1 MQGPRGG
8 PNMNNNRGGMNYL
21 RDRNNHLNRD
31 QALQYWNTMKDAI
44 QMIYAQQASQLSYEE
59 LYRTAYQ
66 MVLHKH
72 GEMLYDNVKKTT
84 AEMLQPIAQK
94 LINMPDEDLLQ
105 EITSVWHLEK
115 NVIHKISDILLY
127 MNKNFVPKM
136 RNYPTVEAMQTNEFK
151 KNVVMKD
158 DIKRKLVKLLLSE
171 IEKERNGD
179 MVERL
184 YLQKSIEM
192 LIEVGMQSRK
202 IYEQEFESALI
213 NQTRDYYR
221 NESNTFIS

>member
-1 MQGPRGG
+1 
-8 PNMNNNRGGMNYL
+8 
-21 RDRNNHLNRD
+21 
-31 QALQYWNTMKDAI
+31 
-44 QMIYAQQASQLSYEE
+44 MIYAQQASQLSYEE

-94 LINMPDEDLLQ
+94 LINMPDGDLLQ

-151 KNVVMKD
+151 KGVVMKD
-158 DIKRKLVKLLLSE
+158 DIKRKLVKLLLLE
-171 IEKERNGD
+171 IQKERNGD

-184 YLQKSIEM
+184 YL
-192 LIEVGMQSRK
+192 
-202 IYEQEFESALI
+202 
-213 NQTRDYYR
+213 
-221 NESNTFIS
+221 

>member
-1 MQGPRGG
+1 
-8 PNMNNNRGGMNYL
+8 
-21 RDRNNHLNRD
+21 
-31 QALQYWNTMKDAI
+31 MKDAI

-84 AEMLQPIAQK
+84 AEMLQPIAQR

-151 KNVVMKD
+151 KNIVMKD
-158 DIKRKLVKLLLSE
+158 EIKRKLVKLLLSE
-171 IEKERNGD
+171 IEKERNGE

-184 YLQKSIEM
+184 YMQKSIEM

-213 NQTRDYYR
+213 N
-221 NESNTFIS
+221 

>member
-31 QALQYWNTMKDAI
+31 QDLQYWNTMKDAI
-44 QMIYAQQASQLSYEE
+44 QMIYAQHASQLSYEE

>member
-1 MQGPRGG
+1 
-8 PNMNNNRGGMNYL
+8 
-21 RDRNNHLNRD
+21 
-31 QALQYWNTMKDAI
+31 
-44 QMIYAQQASQLSYEE
+44 
-59 LYRTAYQ
+59 

-158 DIKRKLVKLLLSE
+158 DIKRKLVKLLLLE
-171 IEKERNGD
+171 IQKERDGD

-192 LIEVGMQSRK
+192 LIEVGMQSKK
-202 IYEQEFESALI
+202 IYEQEFETALI
-213 NQTRDYYR
+213 SQTRDYYR
-221 NESNTFIS
+221 NESNNFITQNSCNAYLAKANARLNEEQDRVNSYLHHSSQDKILNEFLKEYIENHAKTLLKM

>member
-1 MQGPRGG
+1 
-8 PNMNNNRGGMNYL
+8 
-21 RDRNNHLNRD
+21 
-31 QALQYWNTMKDAI
+31 
-44 QMIYAQQASQLSYEE
+44 
-59 LYRTAYQ
+59 
-66 MVLHKH
+66 
-72 GEMLYDNVKKTT
+72 
-84 AEMLQPIAQK
+84 
-94 LINMPDEDLLQ
+94 MPDGDLLQ

-202 IYEQEFESALI
+202 IYEHEFESALI
-213 NQTRDYYR
+213 AQTRDYYR
-221 NESNTFIS
+221 NESNNLIS

>member
-1 MQGPRGG
+1 
-8 PNMNNNRGGMNYL
+8 
-21 RDRNNHLNRD
+21 
-31 QALQYWNTMKDAI
+31 
-44 QMIYAQQASQLSYEE
+44 
-59 LYRTAYQ
+59 
-66 MVLHKH
+66 
-72 GEMLYDNVKKTT
+72 
-84 AEMLQPIAQK
+84 
-94 LINMPDEDLLQ
+94 
-105 EITSVWHLEK
+105 
-115 NVIHKISDILLY
+115 
-127 MNKNFVPKM
+127 M

>member
-1 MQGPRGG
+1 
-8 PNMNNNRGGMNYL
+8 
-21 RDRNNHLNRD
+21 
-31 QALQYWNTMKDAI
+31 
-44 QMIYAQQASQLSYEE
+44 LSYEE

-151 KNVVMKD
+151 KGVVMKD
-158 DIKRKLVKLLLSE
+158 DIKRKLVKLLL
-171 IEKERNGD
+171 
-179 MVERL
+179 
-184 YLQKSIEM
+184 
-192 LIEVGMQSRK
+192 
-202 IYEQEFESALI
+202 
-213 NQTRDYYR
+213 
-221 NESNTFIS
+221 